1 MQNRFVGDI
10 GDYVKFGIL
19 RALLPGYR
27 LGVAWWLFPDEN
39 HRKDRGHIGY
49 LNRPEVWWHFDPQL
63 FDALDKIV
71 LTGQR
76 DVQALQRANILPGA
90 IFASDLIPV
99 DGPIVHRKQAWVEW
113 FGNVQRV
120 LEETNLVFVDPDNGL
135 EPDRH
140 NHGAAKSGKSV
151 LMSELRALARSGRC
165 LIIYH
170 HHTRRKGG
178 HHSEIEHWA
187 DRLRKGGFRTVD
199 ALRARPVSPRVFFL
213 LDAPAEIRRRAEQIA
228 ADWKG
233 LITWHPDPKESEH
246 SRAGSTP

>member
-1 MQNRFVGDI
+1 MQNRYVGDI
-10 GDYVKFGIL
+10 GDYVKLAIL
-19 RALLPGYR
+19 RALSPGYR
-27 LGVAWWLFPDEN
+27 LGIAWWLFPDEN
-39 HRKDRGHIGY
+39 HNRDGCHISY

-63 FDALDKIV
+63 FDTLDEIV
-71 LTGQR
+71 SAGQR
-76 DVQALQRANILPGA
+76 YVRSLERANVLPGA
-90 IFASDLIPV
+90 IFASDVIPL
-99 DGPIVHRKQAWVEW
+99 DGPIPRRKQDWMEW
-113 FGNVQRV
+113 LGNVQRV
-120 LEETNLVFVDPDNGL
+120 LEEADLVFVDPDNGL
-135 EPDRH
+135 EPARY
-140 NHGAAKSGKSV
+140 NHGSVKSGKSV
-151 LMSELRALARSGRC
+151 RLSEVRALARSGRC